1 MLEVFET
8 LSMIFS
14 TACLV
19 LIPLGITVYFIVSL
33 YRYICAKKANK
44 KEANPH
50 ENYPLM
56 TLRLHL
62 IVSTVLLV
70 FTALMAVC
78 AVVLMSGAISFM

>member
-1 MLEVFET
+1 MLE
-8 LSMIFS
+8 LIFS

-19 LIPLGITVYFIVSL
+19 LIPLGIVAYFISSL
-33 YRYICAKKANK
+33 LRYFSDKSGAALDSYKR
-44 KEANPH
+44 
-50 ENYPLM
+50 M

-62 IVSTVLLV
+62 IVSAVLLV